1 MIIHSRFEEVKTS
14 MYEYEYDYDR
24 KDYYDNKHDKH
35 DKFKKVKCYCEEQED
50 RRKYEDEYEDK
61 YDRKHDDKNEKKKFV
76 LKGYLYFKE
85 DHDCDR
91 KKRY

>member
-1 MIIHSRFEEVKTS
+1 M
-14 MYEYEYDYDR
+14 YEYDYDR

-35 DKFKKVKCYCEEQED
+35 DKHDKFKKVKCYCEEQD
-50 RRKYEDEYEDK
+50 DHCKYEDKYEDK
-61 YDRKHDDKNEKKKFV
+61 YDDKKEKKKFV

>member
-1 MIIHSRFEEVKTS
+1 
-14 MYEYEYDYDR
+14 MYEFEYDYDR
-24 KDYYDNKHDKH
+24 KDSCDDKHDKH

-50 RRKYEDEYEDK
+50 RRKYEDKD
-61 YDRKHDDKNEKKKFV
+61 EKKKFV

-91 KKRY
+91 KKKYK

>member
-1 MIIHSRFEEVKTS
+1 M
-14 MYEYEYDYDR
+14 YEYDYDR

-61 YDRKHDDKNEKKKFV
+61 YDRKHDDKKDHDDDKNEKKKFV

>member
-1 MIIHSRFEEVKTS
+1 MIIHSSFEGVKTS

-24 KDYYDNKHDKH
+24 KDYDDNKH
-35 DKFKKVKCYCEEQED
+35 DKFKKVKYHCEEQED
-50 RRKYEDEYEDK
+50 RRKDEDK
-61 YDRKHDDKNEKKKFV
+61 YGCKHDDKKDKKKFV